1 MPSILKLKQLRL
13 ISPEHANELGIPAE
27 APVLVSPYISRE
39 GDCIICNVK
48 YRPLMYQVGFT
59 TKAHH
64 TCKEN
69 GGIYTQLY
77 EDESRK
83 WVYTDGLFRAHVI
96 PHGPIRMGDDKG
108 YTFESVTV
116 KRILPVHCI
125 YNCGKVLTEG
135 VLIDRVTTNAVRNGL
150 YASCNECHDMSDW
163 RFRIWDDGR
172 LTFSMHI
179 TLPANAGITR

>member
-1 MPSILKLKQLRL
+1 MYRTDRTKELIGKRMPSILKLKQLRL

-69 GGIYTQLY
+69 GGGIYTQLY

-83 WVYTDGLFRAHVI
+83 WVYTDGLNVVYVYLF
-96 PHGPIRMGDDKG
+96 
-108 YTFESVTV
+108 
-116 KRILPVHCI
+116 
-125 YNCGKVLTEG
+125 
-135 VLIDRVTTNAVRNGL
+135 NGL
-150 YASCNECHDMSDW
+150 VLGISSGDKSVRCTLLRYSC
-163 RFRIWDDGR
+163 
-172 LTFSMHI
+172 
-179 TLPANAGITR
+179 